1 MDTKKLIANY
11 LIKAI
16 TKYFKQTPLYNN
28 KMVNDTLDQF
38 KNENP
43 FSKIIAEGLKI
54 INPKTPKLYIT
65 PKINKE
71 NNPGRFVINSIN
83 CHISEISRFVDHYPQ
98 PLVKEIRSYIKDTN
112 DFVNKINIFK
122 VPENSFLV
130 SMDVKALYTNIP
142 NNEGIAAV
150 RRKHGNYT
158 KKTVAII
165 VIIF

>member
-71 NNPGRFVINSIN
+71 NNPGRFVINSIT
-83 CHISEISRFVDHYPQ
+83 EISRFVDHHPQ
-98 PLVKEIRSYIKDTN
+98 PLVKEIRSYMKDTN

-122 VPENSFLV
+122 VRENSFLV